1 MITFRF
7 HQLAN
12 KLLPIQTPIRLI
24 GVLALI
30 TFAVL
35 VVFNKDSE
43 TELLVCAFVILWSLV
58 LNLIIS
64 GFRYIPTYVPLR
76 NNVNHHSN
84 TNHQSNVNHQSNTL
98 LSNKSPAVKKPPKC
112 LKTWLK
118 NKLWRF
124 YLFLLTII
132 TLMLL
137 GATLFLSVRIVN
149 FTT

>member
-24 GVLALI
+24 GALALI

-58 LNLIIS
+58 LNLVIS
-64 GFRYIPTYVPLR
+64 GFRYIPTYVPLH
-76 NNVNHHSN
+76 NN
-84 TNHQSNVNHQSNTL
+84 TNRQSNVNHQSNTL
-98 LSNKSPAVKKPPKC
+98 LSNESPAVKKPPKG
-112 LKTWLK
+112 LKVWLK

-132 TLMLL
+132 TLLLL

-149 FTT
+149 FAT

>member
-64 GFRYIPTYVPLR
+64 GFRYIPTYVPLH
-76 NNVNHHSN
+76 NNA
-84 TNHQSNVNHQSNTL
+84 NHQSNTL
-98 LSNKSPAVKKPPKC
+98 PSAESPALKKPPKG
-112 LKTWLK
+112 LKAWLK
-118 NKLWRF
+118 SKLWRF

-132 TLMLL
+132 TL
-137 GATLFLSVRIVN
+137 
-149 FTT
+149 

>member
-1 MITFRF
+1 MITHRF

-12 KLLPIQTPIRLI
+12 TLLPIQAPIRLI
-24 GVLALI
+24 GALALI

-43 TELLVCAFVILWSLV
+43 TELLVCALVTLWSLI

-76 NNVNHHSN
+76 NNVNH
-84 TNHQSNVNHQSNTL
+84 QSNANHQSNTL
-98 LSNKSPAVKKPPKC
+98 LSSESPAVKKPPKGP
-112 LKTWLK
+112 KAWLK

-132 TLMLL
+132 TLVLL
-137 GATLFLSVRIVN
+137 AATLFLSVRIVN
-149 FTT
+149 FAT

>member
-64 GFRYIPTYVPLR
+64 GFRYIPTYVPLH
-76 NNVNHHSN
+76 N
-84 TNHQSNVNHQSNTL
+84 NVNHQSNTL
-98 LSNKSPAVKKPPKC
+98 LSNESPAVKKPPKG

-137 GATLFLSVRIVN
+137 GTTLFLSVRIVN
-149 FTT
+149 FAT

>member
-1 MITFRF
+1 MIAYRF

-12 KLLPIQTPIRLI
+12 TLLPIQTPIRLL
-24 GVLALI
+24 GVLALF

-35 VVFNKDSE
+35 VLSNKDSE

-64 GFRYIPTYVPLR
+64 GFRYIPTYVPLH
-76 NNVNHHSN
+76 NNA
-84 TNHQSNVNHQSNTL
+84 NHQRNAV
-98 LSNKSPAVKKPPKC
+98 LSNESSNGKQPPKG
-112 LKTWLK
+112 LKAWFK

-132 TLMLL
+132 TLLLL

-149 FTT
+149 FAT